1 MTQFVLH
8 SNIYAFVGVPD
19 ILVEVPDALVGLID
33 RHFGLIGTLVGPIVA
48 FLSLSKL

>member
-19 ILVEVPDALVGLID
+19 VLVEVPDVFFEVSDALVEATD
-33 RHFGLIGTLVGPIVA
+33 V
-48 FLSLSKL
+48 FLRFPMS

>member
-19 ILVEVPDALVGLID
+19 VLVEVPDASVKATDVFFEVSDALVEATD
-33 RHFGLIGTLVGPIVA
+33 A
-48 FLSLSKL
+48 FLRFPML